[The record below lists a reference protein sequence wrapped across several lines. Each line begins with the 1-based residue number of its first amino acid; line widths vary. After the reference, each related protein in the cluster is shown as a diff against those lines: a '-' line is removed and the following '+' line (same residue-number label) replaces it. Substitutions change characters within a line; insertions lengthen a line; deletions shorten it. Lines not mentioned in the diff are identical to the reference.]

1 MLRLRAR
8 RLLFV
13 GTLCVFPMALPLLAL
28 AKPLDAVAIGACAFA
43 GGFALEVFGVAW
55 YTVLQRE
62 TPRHLL
68 SRVSAW
74 DDFGSIV
81 FIPLGLAAAG
91 PVSDAIGGRA
101 TLLGSAGI
109 IVVTT
114 ALVLLV
120 RDVRRL

>member
-1 MLRLRAR
+1 M
-8 RLLFV
+8 
-13 GTLCVFPMALPLLAL
+13 
-28 AKPLDAVAIGACAFA
+28 
-43 GGFALEVFGVAW
+43 
-55 YTVLQRE
+55 LQRE

-81 FIPLGLAAAG
+81 FVPLGLAAAG
-91 PVSDAIGGRA
+91 PVADAIGTRA
-101 TLLGSAGI
+101 TLLGSAAV

-114 ALVLLV
+114 ALVLFV